1 MLDFGSDL
9 LPELAAGAS
18 SAADAEYVARLRATA
33 ERGTYA
39 FDARRASR
47 DPVALSDR
55 ELDVLRYLATN
66 LSTRDI
72 AQALHVSRNTV
83 KSHQQHVYRKLDV
96 GSRVAAVARARAL
109 QLLR

>member
-1 MLDFGSDL
+1 M
-9 LPELAAGAS
+9 AACAS
-18 SAADAEYVARLRATA
+18 SAADAAYVARLRETA

-39 FDARRASR
+39 FDSRRATR
-47 DPVALSDR
+47 DPVALSGR
-55 ELDVLRYLATN
+55 ELDVLRYLATS
-66 LSTRDI
+66 LSTREI

-96 GSRVAAVARARAL
+96 VSRAAAVTQARAL